1 MIKILPTDNIM
12 DIYSFSSIE
21 SIFIINKVDKS
32 LHISSNK
39 YLFREYENL
48 IKFIKSKSGKYTID
62 TDDIDVL
69 TDKKLPSEIYILL
82 KLLKKFE
89 ENSYFYPNKIKL
101 WHNNFRHEIKNTKSN
116 TIIINLL
123 NKYLGMGHDHSLFY
137 IKDSNN
143 YFLDY
148 QGGSNGYE
156 YDGNL
161 ERVKNIDLHKVKHLS
176 LVEALNIWFNCEE

>member
-12 DIYSFSSIE
+12 DIYSLSSVE
-21 SIFIINKVDKS
+21 SIFIINKLDKS
-32 LHISSNK
+32 LHISSNEF
-39 YLFREYENL
+39 LFREYKNL

-89 ENSYFYPNKIKL
+89 KTCYFYQKKL

-123 NKYLGMGHDHSLFY
+123 NKYLGMGRDHSLFY
-137 IKDSNN
+137 IKESNN

-161 ERVKNIDLHKVKHLS
+161 DRVKNIDLHKVKQLS
-176 LVEALNIWFNCEE
+176 LVEALNIWFNDKE